1 MPTSSVCVCVL
12 CVCVRAC
19 VSVHVCVCAFVCT
32 CMCDCVCVCV
42 YARVISKFPCHP
54 SRQVEDIKTQRVELL
69 PGKAYKFRV
78 CGINSCGPGGFSE
91 MAAFKTCMPGFP
103 GAPSAIRISKVKWNS
118 RKRSWGHKL
127 MSLSHTEYR
136 GSPPLMGAS
145 CQFCWDYH

>member
-1 MPTSSVCVCVL
+1 MCVCVL

-42 YARVISKFPCHP
+42 YACVISKFPCHP
-54 SRQVEDIKTQRVELL
+54 SCQVEDIKTQRVELL

-118 RKRSWGHKL
+118 RKRSWDHKL